1 MFSVRRT
8 QGASFLALSEDG
20 LRYQA
25 ITLVTFRLRCAVKE
39 LVMQV
44 PTHLEPCQ
52 QSQPVSAQTRL

>member
-25 ITLVTFRLRCAVKE
+25 ITLVTFRLQ
-39 LVMQV
+39 VMGG
-44 PTHLEPCQ
+44 PSKTLG
-52 QSQPVSAQTRL
+52 TL